1 MKILVCCISGMGS
14 SQMIKM
20 KISNVLKKLGITA
33 TIDHKPIGEGK
44 SMAKN
49 YDAIFCSSALVDNFK
64 DVDPNKIPTKTALN
78 LLGKDVGECRL
89 PLTPMSAQNREK
101 LTNAMS
107 AYGLRS

>member
-64 DVDPNKIPTKTALN
+64 DVDPNKIMGLKN
-78 LLGKDVGECRL
+78 LLSESEIENAL
-89 PLTPMSAQNREK
+89 REHGFVK
-101 LTNAMS
+101 
-107 AYGLRS
+107 